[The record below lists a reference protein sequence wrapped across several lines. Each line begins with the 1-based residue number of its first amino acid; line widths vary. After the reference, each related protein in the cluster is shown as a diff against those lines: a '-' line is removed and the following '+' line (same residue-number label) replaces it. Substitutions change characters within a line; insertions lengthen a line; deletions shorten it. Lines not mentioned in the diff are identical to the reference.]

1 MIGIDEV
8 RATRPAWRRT
18 GLLYFPYAAFV
29 DGAWWVLRVNHGFPE
44 HDLYTVFVDGTAVAD
59 ATPGRGSFPFD
70 ASLAQLEQLS
80 KGRGPQVEPAVAHAA
95 IAPIAAL
102 ADYGS
107 ENGDTCDFCF
117 GDKDGYAPM

>member
-1 MIGIDEV
+1 M
-8 RATRPAWRRT
+8 R
-18 GLLYFPYAAFV
+18 YFPYAAVV
-29 DGAWWVLRVNHGFPE
+29 DDAWWVLRVNHGFPE

-59 ATPGRGSFPFD
+59 ATPGRGSSPFD
-70 ASLAQLEQLS
+70 ASLARLDQLS

-95 IAPIAAL
+95 IAPIAAF

-107 ENGDTCDFCF
+107 ENDDTCDFCF